1 MPRPC
6 RVSPP
11 SMNRSPIYLLTAAA
25 AALCLSGCKLLSKKD
40 GDQKESTAESDKD
53 RDKRTAAET
62 AFYAECVAQGEKGGT
77 VTGKDGW
84 LFAAS
89 ELLQVGRIRNTASAT
104 GSIADYA
111 QQLRS
116 RGIDLIVVPV
126 PPKTLVYPDK
136 IARKVPV
143 KSRRPARLD
152 SVFKSAM
159 DELASRKVKVVDLL
173 PALIAH
179 RDDKEGSAFPRTSST
194 WSPYGVQIA
203 VKEIAAAVKDSKAGR
218 GSVTGISADPVT
230 LTFTGSLVTGAAGK
244 FKPETFSTVKIGRI
258 SGDKVRSLSF
268 NTSGGSLLLMGGG
281 DILAWREANNPQG
294 SSGAFCS
301 LAEQLAA
308 ELQMIPDVLSNSS
321 DGRNNPRLR
330 ILRER
335 TNGRSML
342 GGTRAVVWVI
352 PALDLTS
359 PNWQRVPLELQFTEE
374 SPELQLR

>member
-1 MPRPC
+1 
-6 RVSPP
+6 
-11 SMNRSPIYLLTAAA
+11 MNRSPIFLLAAA
-25 AALCLSGCKLLSKKD
+25 AAFSLSGCKLLSKKD
-40 GDQKESTAESDKD
+40 GGTKEPGAETDKD

-62 AFYAECVAQGEKGGT
+62 AFYAECVTQGERGGT

-89 ELLQVGRIRNTASAT
+89 ELLQVGRIGSTASAT

-136 IARKVPV
+136 IARKVPM

-152 SVFKSAM
+152 SVLKSAM

-173 PALIAH
+173 PALLAH
-179 RDDKEGSAFPRTSST
+179 RDDKEGTAFPRTSSN

-203 VKEIAAAVKDSKAGR
+203 MKEIAAAVKDSKAGSR
-218 GSVTGISADPVT
+218 GTVTGISSDPVT
-230 LTFTGSLVTGAAGK
+230 LTFTGSLITGEGK
-244 FKPETFSTVKIGRI
+244 AKPESFSTVKIGRI
-258 SGDKVRSLSF
+258 DGDKVRSLSF

-308 ELQMIPDVLSNSS
+308 ELQMIPDVLSNSG
-321 DGRNNPRLR
+321 DGRNSPRLR

-342 GGTRAVVWVI
+342 GSTRTVVWVI

-359 PNWQRVPLELQFTEE
+359 PNWQRVPLELQFTEA